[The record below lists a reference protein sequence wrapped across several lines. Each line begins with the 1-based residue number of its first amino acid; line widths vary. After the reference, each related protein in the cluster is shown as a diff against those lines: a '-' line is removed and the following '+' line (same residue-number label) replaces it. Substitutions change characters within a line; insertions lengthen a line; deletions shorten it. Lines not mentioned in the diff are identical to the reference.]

1 MGGMS
6 GPSVAKKVTW
16 IELYFDLVFVLA
28 IARVAHVVAAGPGW
42 RAVWTGVGI
51 FAVLW
56 WTWIGF
62 ALFYNR
68 YGDEGSRAQRLLI
81 IAGTI
86 PCGLAAVAVDDLA
99 HGHRTAFTL
108 SMVAVRLVLAVAHII
123 RPGKVSTK
131 VGAGY
136 IVSAAGFAASM
147 FLGAPWWWIVWA
159 AMLVVESAIVF
170 AAPSPYDHLT
180 DAQSKEIRSNWR
192 KAIEVV
198 RPADPEFALQ
208 GNHLAERFGLFII
221 IVLGEVVASSGAG
234 ALEAGA
240 GQLAWLALGGAI
252 ALSAVL
258 WWVYFD
264 AASVFDERLL
274 LISGGAPSIARSTYA
289 FGQMGP
295 AFGLIMVAAGLRQLI
310 DGHAG
315 SMAYWLLA
323 VGVGVYLLFNRVDG
337 EVSWGWWLRFAAVIA
352 TFQLGWLYLVLPGQ
366 AYIWVVCAWAAVC
379 AYSAG
384 IGGRRA
390 RALLEAKVDATA

>member
-1 MGGMS
+1 MVGMN

-28 IARVAHVVAAGPGW
+28 IARVAHVVEAGPGW
-42 RAVWTGVGI
+42 QAVLTGLGI

-62 ALFYNR
+62 ALFFNR

-99 HGHRTAFTL
+99 HGYRTAFTL
-108 SMVAVRLVLAVAHII
+108 SMVAVRLLLAMAHII

-136 IVSAAGFAASM
+136 IVSAAGFAVSM
-147 FLGAPWWWIVWA
+147 FLGGPWWWIVWA
-159 AMLVVESAIVF
+159 AMLVVESARLF
-170 AAPSPYDHLT
+170 AAPSPYENIT
-180 DAQSKEIRSNWR
+180 EAQSKEILSSWR
-192 KAIEVV
+192 KAVEFVK
-198 RPADPEFALQ
+198 PTDPEFALQ
-208 GNHLAERFGLFII
+208 GHHLAERFGLFII

-234 ALEAGA
+234 ALEAG
-240 GQLAWLALGGAI
+240 GHVRWLTLAGAI

-264 AASVFDERLL
+264 AASVFNERLL
-274 LISGGAPSIARSTYA
+274 LMSGGAPSIARSTYA

-310 DGHAG
+310 NGHAG

-323 VGVGVYLLFNRVDG
+323 LGVGVYLLFNRVDG
-337 EVSWGWWLRFAAVIA
+337 EVSWGWWVRFAAVIA
-352 TFQLGWLYLVLPGQ
+352 TFQLGWLYLALPEL
-366 AYIWVVCAWAAVC
+366 AYIWVVCAWTAVY
-379 AYSAG
+379 AYAVAT
-384 IGGRRA
+384 GGRRA
-390 RALLEAKVDATA
+390 RALLEAKLDATA